1 MEKKD
6 LLSTRQVAEL
16 LKINEKMVYT
26 LISEKG
32 LPATKIT
39 GKWLFPLHLVKQ
51 WVENETIN
59 YPKETNPLPP
69 YHGLVIISGSND
81 ILLDRL
87 ISKFNGLYAEHIA
100 VFGNLGSLGGIRA
113 LRQNLCHIASSH
125 LMQDNEQEY
134 NFDFA
139 LEELGQLPAV
149 VNFCQ
154 REQGILLSKGNPKG
168 IQKVAD
174 LGKAGMK
181 IANRPMGTGTRKLFD
196 VELEKAGIRGDQIDG
211 YDKELQRHMDVGLEI
226 LSGKADAA
234 PGIRSVAG
242 LLGLDFM
249 TLRWERFD
257 FLILKERFFDQ
268 GVQLFLR
275 LLHEPLFRDL
285 AQDLEGYDLGLCGK
299 VIFPQQSNQTRGL
312 TDKKVS

>member
-32 LPATKIT
+32 LPATKVT

-87 ISKFNGLYAEHIA
+87 ISKFNGLYAEHVA

-154 REQGILLSKGNPKG
+154 REQGILLSKGNPKQ
-168 IQKVAD
+168 IQNVAD
-174 LGKAGMK
+174 LAKAGMK

-196 VELEKAGIRGDQIDG
+196 VELEKAGVRGEQING
-211 YDKELQRHMDVGLEI
+211 YEKELQRHMDVGLEI

-242 LLGLDFM
+242 LLDLDFM

-285 AQDLEGYDLGLCGK
+285 AQDLQGYDLDLCGK
-299 VIFPQQSNQTRGL
+299 VIFPQQSNQTRGV
-312 TDKKVS
+312 TDKTGS